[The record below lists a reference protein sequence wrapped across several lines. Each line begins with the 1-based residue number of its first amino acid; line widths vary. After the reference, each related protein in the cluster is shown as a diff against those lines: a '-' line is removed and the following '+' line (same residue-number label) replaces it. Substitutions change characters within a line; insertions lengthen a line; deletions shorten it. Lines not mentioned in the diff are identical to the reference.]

1 MNQKAKQKKR
11 KNPGDLKVL
20 SSWYSTEINNHKHLD
35 FKTSA
40 MGLLIPK
47 VQTVTKGR
55 GDEGILLT

>member
-1 MNQKAKQKKR
+1 M
-11 KNPGDLKVL
+11 
-20 SSWYSTEINNHKHLD
+20 HLD

-40 MGLLIPK
+40 TGLLIPK